1 MFRSRFSV
9 LVLASLAL
17 VVSGCS
23 VNLAGTASGAIQS
36 VINSMFATVSA
47 SLVNGVVPLPG

>member
-1 MFRSRFSV
+1 MFRSRLSV
-9 LVLASLAL
+9 LALASLAL
-17 VVSGCS
+17 IVSGCN